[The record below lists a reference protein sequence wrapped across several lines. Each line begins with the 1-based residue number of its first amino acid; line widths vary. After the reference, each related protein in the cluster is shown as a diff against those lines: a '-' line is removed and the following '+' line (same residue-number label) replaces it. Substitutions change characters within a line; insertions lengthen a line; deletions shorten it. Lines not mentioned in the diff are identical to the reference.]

1 MARKVDQQIFKRI
14 LELRAI
20 GLTNSVI
27 SQRLGIS
34 PRTVRIY
41 TRADRENSVPY
52 KPEISL
58 NVPSEDSI

>member
-1 MARKVDQQIFKRI
+1 MARKVDESIFKRI
-14 LELRAI
+14 LELRSI

-41 TRADRENSVPY
+41 TRADREKSVPY

-58 NVPSEDSI
+58 NGTENA